1 MRHVVRGCLLA
12 LSLAAP
18 VAARADPEQDQFEEK
33 CVTRAAERATRAGK
47 TDRAYWMKELEAAFP
62 GKVTDARTEEEYGAW
77 FDLLAGKNGEWKRD
91 PAGASLAALYDKVIQ
106 RLELGPVPTIKRD
119 EFARYARKVLREGN
133 PPDGPAPD
141 DNEDADKAFRVL
153 DLDGDGELERE
164 EFTSPLKDEKV
175 RTDADGNGRIS
186 KDEYRGY
193 FRKKVTVKTD
203 AILAKSGD
211 AGRGPDGRPLAKGG
225 KPGTGLPDWFTALD
239 ADADGQVSLFEWRKG
254 GKDMTVYAAM
264 DLNGDGLLTR
274 GEYLRFAKMNEDA
287 LKQKMRED
295 RARDDK

>member
-1 MRHVVRGCLLA
+1 MNLARPQGAFGVDSFSRSTPLTSAPKISVVALMYRNTSVAMR
-12 LSLAAP
+12 S
-18 VAARADPEQDQFEEK
+18 
-33 CVTRAAERATRAGK
+33 
-47 TDRAYWMKELEAAFP
+47 
-62 GKVTDARTEEEYGAW
+62 
-77 FDLLAGKNGEWKRD
+77 
-91 PAGASLAALYDKVIQ
+91 S
-106 RLELGPVPTIKRD
+106 
-119 EFARYARKVLREGN
+119 
-133 PPDGPAPD
+133 
-141 DNEDADKAFRVL
+141 
-153 DLDGDGELERE
+153 
-164 EFTSPLKDEKV
+164 
-175 RTDADGNGRIS
+175 NGRSARIGS
-186 KDEYRGY
+186 QPLSGEVWINLSTRSP
-193 FRKKVTVKTD
+193 RRSSLSR
-203 AILAKSGD
+203 LARLPLRD